1 MVTQSEFHRVQN
13 ILKPSTGEGYK
24 VENDNNFRPLSRFLI
39 CSQCGNML
47 TGYEAKKKHLHYYK
61 CNVCHDVN
69 FNANSTKRSSTPG
82 LNDNFRELLTEIEL
96 KKIFIEPFKL
106 QMKKI
111 FHHLNTE
118 TIFLI
123 AENKRTLKELE
134 EKLQKLEEKYLFE
147 DLKKETYDKYK
158 NNLESEILKFS
169 QNIEEMESKLS
180 NHSDFID
187 KAIDV
192 SENLSKYWG
201 SGNSSTKER
210 IQKTVFPKGLVI
222 DTKKRIY
229 RTKDMNPIFNITKGL
244 SDNYD
249 SGEIEKVSISTDL
262 SFKVAGVGLEP
273 TTSGL

>member
-1 MVTQSEFHRVQN
+1 
-13 ILKPSTGEGYK
+13 
-24 VENDNNFRPLSRFLI
+24 
-39 CSQCGNML
+39 
-47 TGYEAKKKHLHYYK
+47 
-61 CNVCHDVN
+61 VCHDVN

-262 SFKVAGVGLEP
+262 SFKVAGVGTP
-273 TTSGL
+273 PIF